1 MNPVVKVNLWCFHLS
16 LFSRNPRPDSG
27 EARLPSLH
35 QRSPLSSRS
44 SGSLSTQVQPPRSRK
59 AKKLEFL
66 FLQTASASNGIS
78 LNVLSKTNDRDS
90 NDCFWYFVFE
100 GLVLFACVS
109 PPLCL
114 TQPTAGSRLSAGG
127 GAGPPD
133 PPWCHGGASD
143 QLSGAEPQCSVGP
156 TAAREESRNPKTR
169 KT

>member
-1 MNPVVKVNLWCFHLS
+1 MFSPFFVFSQSSARLGWGSAAITSPAFSS
-16 LFSRNPRPDSG
+16 LFKIIGVSFNS
-27 EARLPSLH
+27 
-35 QRSPLSSRS
+35 SPTTQDQEKSRS
-44 SGSLSTQVQPPRSRK
+44 LNSCFSKQLLPEMGSLWMFFPKPMI
-59 AKKLEFL
+59 E
-66 FLQTASASNGIS
+66 TAM
-78 LNVLSKTNDRDS
+78 LLL
-90 NDCFWYFVFE
+90 NDCFCYFVFE

-114 TQPTAGSRLSAGG
+114 PQPTAGSRLSAGG

-133 PPWCHGGASD
+133 PPWCHGAASD